1 MAERASAQRRA
12 AEAAANS
19 GPQPTILPT
28 PAQVEAAPFL
38 IQIGQLYEGPFDL
51 LLDLIRRQ
59 HINIYDI
66 PISAITA
73 EYLNYLAT
81 LRDLEVEVAAE
92 FLVVAAT
99 LIQIKSRMMLPA
111 DPELPGEAPEDPR
124 QELVRRLLEY
134 EAFKQAA
141 AQLHQR
147 QQLEEASWSRPQ
159 GRDQASDD
167 EPGQLAVD
175 VRDLVATFRQ
185 VLQRLQERPALEIIR
200 DEVSVR
206 EMMEHL
212 YRLLAASAE
221 PVALRPLFL
230 RARSRAALLA
240 TFLAVLELVKVN
252 VALLRQDRPFG
263 EILLKRHRRFPA
275 AWAEIQALA
284 PLADPDPAAGTLPQ
298 ETL

>member
-1 MAERASAQRRA
+1 MPVA
-12 AEAAANS
+12 
-19 GPQPTILPT
+19 T

-66 PISAITA
+66 PIAAITS
-73 EYLNYLAT
+73 EYLNYLAA

-99 LIQIKSRMMLPA
+99 LIQIKSRMMLPT
-111 DPELPGEAPEDPR
+111 DPVLPGEQAEDPR
-124 QELVRRLLEY
+124 QELVQRLLEY
-134 EAFKQAA
+134 EAYKQAA

-159 GRDQASDD
+159 GRETAEED

-185 VLQRLQERPALEIIR
+185 VLQRLHERPALEIIR
-200 DEVSVR
+200 DHVSVA
-206 EMMEHL
+206 EMMQYLH
-212 YRLLAASAE
+212 RLLAASDE
-221 PVALRPLFL
+221 PVAIRPLFL

-240 TFLAVLELVKVN
+240 TFLAVLELVKLN

-263 EILLKRHRRFPA
+263 EILLKRHRRFRA
-275 AWAEIQALA
+275 DWGELQAVLA
-284 PLADPDPAAGTLPQ
+284 PIALEGTGQQAVAKESP
-298 ETL
+298 